1 MNTIPVVKHGGWSVL
16 LLCRKWKSCLY
27 EGHHGRVKWLLS
39 GKDCDA
45 FHAQTDTWWS
55 LDFPAGQPPRT
66 VYTSEAWFRDQSYN
80 VLEWRNSV
88 NVKIKHYQWSGNFCI
103 WGMCQDSSRKVTEAC
118 KQHLLEVIRSTKHST
133 KFHFWGLNTFAHES
147 QFWEPILFYFLPH
160 LFFNNFMSFNCVLLN
175 ILFTD
180 ALNSNRMSCRSK
192 GLNNFDC
199 NLYDFSLFSEN
210 R

>member
-1 MNTIPVVKHGGWSVL
+1 MSIRVMNTIHMVNHGGWSVL

-55 LDFPAGQPPRT
+55 LDFPAGQPPHT

-133 KFHFWGLNTFAHES
+133 KFHFYKYFCNF
-147 QFWEPILFYFLPH
+147 ILF
-160 LFFNNFMSFNCVLLN
+160 
-175 ILFTD
+175 
-180 ALNSNRMSCRSK
+180 
-192 GLNNFDC
+192 
-199 NLYDFSLFSEN
+199 FSPFIF
-210 R
+210 